1 MPAASVPMSCPIKEA
16 KKENKEYGKDEEEE
30 EENPTSTGSGVTV
43 FYDD

>member
-16 KKENKEYGKDEEEE
+16 KKENKEYGKDDDD